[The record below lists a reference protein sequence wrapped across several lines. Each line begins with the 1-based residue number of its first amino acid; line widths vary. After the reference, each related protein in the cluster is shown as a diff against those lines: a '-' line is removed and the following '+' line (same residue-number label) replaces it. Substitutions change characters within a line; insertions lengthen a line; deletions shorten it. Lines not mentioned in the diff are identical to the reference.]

1 MYLTDIL
8 LKMECRFNK
17 TTYNICF
24 QWLKKLEFPGE
35 IRILKNLYPLP
46 WVWLAPIIEIILM
59 NIVVIHIF
67 KYYII
72 KYVNIW
78 KIYIIQWTNIFWMA
92 NAWCYILCIDKGSV
106 RNASSV
112 NGFLYNKYRIF
123 SDSVSNSIPELLKNS
138 HLSNSDAISKNTQ
151 NWLKDYSTTPAF
163 SDYISLWVPIFF
175 LRFKKRNR
183 EIEHRYKKPVVFY

>member
-1 MYLTDIL
+1 MI
-8 LKMECRFNK
+8 
-17 TTYNICF
+17 
-24 QWLKKLEFPGE
+24 KLEFPGE

-67 KYYII
+67 KCYII

-92 NAWCYILCIDKGSV
+92 NAWCYILCIDKGSF

-112 NGFLYNKYRIF
+112 NGFLYNKYRKF
-123 SDSVSNSIPELLKNS
+123 SDSVSNSIPELLKILTCKILMQYQRI
-138 HLSNSDAISKNTQ
+138 HKIDWKTIQPLLPFLITY
-151 NWLKDYSTTPAF
+151 LCEYLF
-163 SDYISLWVPIFF
+163 SF
-175 LRFKKRNR
+175 
-183 EIEHRYKKPVVFY
+183 